1 MRGKL
6 YTAWKTGRSELKL
19 RRLAKS
25 SIIVAAVALLGGA
38 VAILIAIAALT
49 SEPEIEY
56 TPAAEHQQAP
66 IPTLVVE
73 PTPTP
78 TVAPTLAVG
87 PNPTPATTPT
97 AQVESRSAPAA
108 VPTVEVEPK
117 SAPTVAPIVTIETTP
132 KVTTSPTVSVETRSA
147 PAALPTVTVEP
158 TSTPTAVPIVKAVPT
173 PAPTTVP
180 VLTVNP
186 AATPV
191 LEPPK
196 NAEKPEKPQQLSTPP
211 NRSALEAESQAK
223 GSAQGTVYTWEDG
236 DTTRRVVRQ
245 DELVVQETAANTVD
259 DVVVVEGV
267 GDSIVRR
274 QPRHDQDSLPVFRSE
289 SGGGLMTLPGGVL
302 LALDP
307 EWDQARVDSF
317 FSENGISKDRTSELD
332 FIENG
337 FLVET
342 EAGISV
348 AKSGQRIGCQETA

>member
-1 MRGKL
+1 M
-6 YTAWKTGRSELKL
+6 KL

-78 TVAPTLAVG
+78 TAAPTLAVG
-87 PNPTPATTPT
+87 PNPTPATAPT
-97 AQVESRSAPAA
+97 VNVESRSAPAA
-108 VPTVEVEPK
+108 VPIVTVAPTP
-117 SAPTVAPIVTIETTP
+117 SPTVAPIVTIETTP

-211 NRSALEAESQAK
+211 NRSALEAESQGK
-223 GSAQGTVYTWEDG
+223 GSGQGTVYTWEDG
-236 DTTRRVVRQ
+236 DTTRRVVLQ
-245 DELVVQETAANTVD
+245 DELVVQETTANTLD

-274 QPRHDQDSLPVFRSE
+274 QPRHDQNSLPVFRSE

-307 EWDQARVDSF
+307 EWDHARVDSF
-317 FSENGISKDRTSELD
+317 FSENGISKDRISELD

-337 FLVET
+337 FLLET
-342 EAGISV
+342 EAGFPSLYL
-348 AKSGQRIGCQETA
+348 ANDLAANGRRDYFQS

>member
-1 MRGKL
+1 M
-6 YTAWKTGRSELKL
+6 KL

-25 SIIVAAVALLGGA
+25 SIVVAAVALLGGA
-38 VAILIAIAALT
+38 VAILIAIAFLT
-49 SEPEIEY
+49 SEPEAEY
-56 TPAAEHQQAP
+56 TPAAEHQQAS

-73 PTPTP
+73 RTPTP
-78 TVAPTLAVG
+78 IAAPTLAVV
-87 PNPTPATTPT
+87 PNPTTAITPT
-97 AQVESRSAPAA
+97 VKAES
-108 VPTVEVEPK
+108 K
-117 SAPTVAPIVTIETTP
+117 SASTAVRLESTP
-132 KVTTSPTVSVETRSA
+132 KPVATPTVSVESA
-147 PAALPTVTVEP
+147 SV
-158 TSTPTAVPIVKAVPT
+158 PTAAPSVTAVPT
-173 PAPTTVP
+173 PTPTTVP

-211 NRSALEAESQAK
+211 SRSALEAESQAK
-223 GSAQGTVYTWEDG
+223 GSGQGTVYTWEDG
-236 DTTRRVVRQ
+236 DTTQRVVLQ
-245 DELVVQETAANTVD
+245 DDLVVQETAANTLD

-307 EWDQARVDSF
+307 EWDQARVDGF

-342 EAGISV
+342 EPGFPSLYLANDLAAMDGVIISSPNWWSE
-348 AKSGQRIGCQETA
+348 AQPK

>member
-1 MRGKL
+1 M
-6 YTAWKTGRSELKL
+6 KL

-25 SIIVAAVALLGGA
+25 SIAIAAVALLGGA

-66 IPTLVVE
+66 IPTPAVE
-73 PTPTP
+73 RTPTP
-78 TVAPTLAVG
+78 IAAPTLAVV
-87 PNPTPATTPT
+87 PNPTSATTPT
-97 AQVESRSAPAA
+97 AQVESRSAPTVVPVVTVVPMPSPTV
-108 VPTVEVEPK
+108 VPTVTAE
-117 SAPTVAPIVTIETTP
+117 STP
-132 KVTTSPTVSVETRSA
+132 KPVATPTVSVESASVPTVAPAVKAESTSA
-147 PAALPTVTVEP
+147 PTAA
-158 TSTPTAVPIVKAVPT
+158 
-173 PAPTTVP
+173 P

-186 AATPV
+186 TVTPL

-196 NAEKPEKPQQLSTPP
+196 NSEKLEKPQQLPPPP
-211 NRSALEAESQAK
+211 NRSAIEAESQGK
-223 GSAQGTVYTWEDG
+223 GSGQGTVFTWEDG
-236 DTTRRVVRQ
+236 DTTRRVVLQ

-267 GDSIVRR
+267 GDSIVQR
-274 QPRHDQDSLPVFRSE
+274 QPRHDQNSLPVFRSE
-289 SGGGLMTLPGGVL
+289 SGDGLMTLPGGVL

-307 EWDQARVDSF
+307 EWVRAGVDSF

-342 EAGISV
+342 EPGFPSLYLANDLAAMDGVIISSPNWWRE
-348 AKSGQRIGCQETA
+348 AQPK

>member
-1 MRGKL
+1 M
-6 YTAWKTGRSELKL
+6 KL

-25 SIIVAAVALLGGA
+25 SIVVAAVALLGGA

-49 SEPEIEY
+49 SEPEAEY

-78 TVAPTLAVG
+78 TTPPTV
-87 PNPTPATTPT
+87 N
-97 AQVESRSAPAA
+97 VESRSAPAA
-108 VPTVEVEPK
+108 VSTVEVEPK

-158 TSTPTAVPIVKAVPT
+158 TSTPTAVPTVKAVPT
-173 PAPTTVP
+173 PTPTTVP

-186 AATPV
+186 ATTPV

-196 NAEKPEKPQQLSTPP
+196 NAEKPEKPQQLTTPP

-223 GSAQGTVYTWEDG
+223 GSGQGTVYTWEDG
-236 DTTRRVVRQ
+236 DTTRRVVLQ

-267 GDSIVRR
+267 GDSIVQR
-274 QPRHDQDSLPVFRSE
+274 QPRHDQNSLPVFRSE

-317 FSENGISKDRTSELD
+317 FFENNIPKVKTSELD

-342 EAGISV
+342 EAGFPSLYLANDLAAIDGVIISSPNWWSEV
-348 AKSGQRIGCQETA
+348 ETK

>member
-1 MRGKL
+1 MRGIL

-25 SIIVAAVALLGGA
+25 SIVVGAVALLGGA

-49 SEPEIEY
+49 SEPEAEY
-56 TPAAEHQQAP
+56 TPAVEHQQAP

-78 TVAPTLAVG
+78 TAAPTLAVE
-87 PNPTPATTPT
+87 PTPTPTTPPT
-97 AQVESRSAPAA
+97 VNVESRSAPAA
-108 VPTVEVEPK
+108 VSTVEVEPK

-132 KVTTSPTVSVETRSA
+132 KVTTSPTVNVETRSA

-158 TSTPTAVPIVKAVPT
+158 TST
-173 PAPTTVP
+173 PTTVP

-223 GSAQGTVYTWEDG
+223 GSGQGTVYTWEDG
-236 DTTRRVVRQ
+236 DTTRRVVLQ
-245 DELVVQETAANTVD
+245 DELVVQETAANTMD

-317 FSENGISKDRTSELD
+317 FSENGISKGRTSELD

-337 FLVET
+337 FLLETEPGFPSLNLANELALKDGVIISSPNWWREVET
-342 EAGISV
+342 
-348 AKSGQRIGCQETA
+348 K

>member
-1 MRGKL
+1 M
-6 YTAWKTGRSELKL
+6 KL

-25 SIIVAAVALLGGA
+25 SIVVAAVALLGGA
-38 VAILIAIAALT
+38 VAVLIAVAALT
-49 SEPEIEY
+49 SEPEAEY
-56 TPAAEHQQAP
+56 TPAVEHQQAP

-78 TVAPTLAVG
+78 TAAATLAVG
-87 PNPTPATTPT
+87 PNPTPATNPT

-158 TSTPTAVPIVKAVPT
+158 TSTPTAVP
-173 PAPTTVP
+173 TTVP

-236 DTTRRVVRQ
+236 DTTRRVVLQ

-267 GDSIVRR
+267 GDSIVQR
-274 QPRHDQDSLPVFRSE
+274 QPRHDQNSLPVFRSE

-302 LALDP
+302 LALEP
-307 EWDQARVDSF
+307 EWDQARVDGF

-342 EAGISV
+342 ESGFPSLNLANELA
-348 AKSGQRIGCQETA
+348 AKSGVIISSPNWWREAQPK

>member
-1 MRGKL
+1 M
-6 YTAWKTGRSELKL
+6 KL

-25 SIIVAAVALLGGA
+25 SIAIAAVALLGAG
-38 VAILIAIAALT
+38 VAGLIAIAVLT

-66 IPTLVVE
+66 IPTPAVE
-73 PTPTP
+73 RTPTP
-78 TVAPTLAVG
+78 TAAPTLAVV
-87 PNPTPATTPT
+87 PNPTTAITPT
-97 AQVESRSAPAA
+97 VKAES
-108 VPTVEVEPK
+108 K

-158 TSTPTAVPIVKAVPT
+158 TSTPTAAPSVTAEPT
-173 PAPTTVP
+173 PTAATVP

-191 LEPPK
+191 FEPAK

-211 NRSALEAESQAK
+211 NRSALEAESQGK
-223 GSAQGTVYTWEDG
+223 GSGQGTVFTWEDG
-236 DTTRRVVRQ
+236 DTTRRVVLQ

-267 GDSIVRR
+267 GDSIVQR
-274 QPRHDQDSLPVFRSE
+274 QPMHDQDSLPVFRSE
-289 SGGGLMTLPGGVL
+289 SGSGLMTLPGGVL

-307 EWDQARVDSF
+307 EWDRARVDSF
-317 FSENGISKDRTSELD
+317 FSENGITKDRTSELD

-342 EAGISV
+342 EPGFPSLYLANDLAAMDGVIISSPNWWRE
-348 AKSGQRIGCQETA
+348 AQPK

>member
-1 MRGKL
+1 M
-6 YTAWKTGRSELKL
+6 KL

-25 SIIVAAVALLGGA
+25 SIAIAAVALLGGA

-66 IPTLVVE
+66 IPTPAVE
-73 PTPTP
+73 RTPTP
-78 TVAPTLAVG
+78 IAAPTLAVV
-87 PNPTPATTPT
+87 PNPTTAITPT
-97 AQVESRSAPAA
+97 VKAES
-108 VPTVEVEPK
+108 K

-158 TSTPTAVPIVKAVPT
+158 TSTPTAAPSVTAEST
-173 PAPTTVP
+173 SAPTAAP
-180 VLTVNP
+180 VLTVSP
-186 AATPV
+186 TVTPL

-196 NAEKPEKPQQLSTPP
+196 NSEKLEKPQQLPPPP
-211 NRSALEAESQAK
+211 NRSAVEAESQGK
-223 GSAQGTVYTWEDG
+223 GSGQGTVFTWEDG
-236 DTTRRVVRQ
+236 DTTRRVVLQ

-267 GDSIVRR
+267 GDSIVQR
-274 QPRHDQDSLPVFRSE
+274 QPRHDQNSLPVFRSE
-289 SGGGLMTLPGGVL
+289 SGDGLMTLPGGVL

-307 EWDQARVDSF
+307 EWDQARVEGF
-317 FSENGISKDRTSELD
+317 FSENGISKDRTTELD

-342 EAGISV
+342 EPGFPSLILANELASRDGVIISSPNWWRE
-348 AKSGQRIGCQETA
+348 AQPK